1 VPLLDRLL
9 LLAHRA
15 RAAQV
20 AIGIARL
27 DSGETELQAS
37 SGLRQAPFECS
48 EEARCF
54 TSGDGAM
61 IESER

>member
-1 VPLLDRLL
+1 MQADEASFKI
-9 LLAHRA
+9 LAKFTAERDWHRA
-15 RAAQV
+15 V
-20 AIGIARL
+20 